1 MSLARLPIGSKT
13 LRRFF
18 AAMSFTLCG
27 LAQAQAQVLIIAAY
41 PAVDSIAKSA
51 AAEWKKKTP

>member
-18 AAMSFTLCG
+18 AAMSFALCS
-27 LAQAQAQVLIIAAY
+27 LVQAQVKVLIIAAY

-51 AAEWKKKTP
+51 AAEWKKTP